1 MQIKFNKLV
10 KPVVPL
16 SEGEI
21 SQAASAPATD
31 DVKSSAID
39 QALASQAPKVPA
51 SQMDEIP
58 AAPAPVAEEAAFV
71 EKSPAPVEEAPAP
84 VETNSVPDVEA
95 PASIAVTR
103 KIGKIED
110 TMKQFVGKQVRIY
123 MADHEYVAGLLTIVE
138 NGWVKICNARSA
150 GSDYYFDEDIINT
163 ENIVRVRVTLPIDKK
178 QYVDFMNSN

>member
-21 SQAASAPATD
+21 SQGGSAPAELNP
-31 DVKSSAID
+31 SAID
-39 QALASQAPKVPA
+39 QALASQAPTEPA
-51 SQMDEIP
+51 KQMSDIPSIP
-58 AAPAPVAEEAAFV
+58 APSFV
-71 EKSPAPVEEAPAP
+71 EETAAPVENAPSS
-84 VETNSVPDVEA
+84 VEEVVVAAATG
-95 PASIAVTR
+95 
-103 KIGKIED
+103 KIGRIED
-110 TMKQFVGKQVRIY
+110 TMKKFVGKQVRIY

-163 ENIVRVRVTLPIDKK
+163 ENIVRVRVTVPIDKK
-178 QYVDFMNSN
+178 QYVDFMNSNN

>member
-16 SEGEI
+16 SEGEV
-21 SQAASAPATD
+21 SQPASAPTPVPAAD
-31 DVKSSAID
+31 EVKKSAID
-39 QALASQAPKVPA
+39 QALASQAPKEPA
-51 SQMDEIP
+51 FQMDEIP
-58 AAPAPVAEEAAFV
+58 SAPSPSTVEEVSAPVEEV
-71 EKSPAPVEEAPAP
+71 SAPVEEAP
-84 VETNSVPDVEA
+84 VSF
-95 PASIAVTR
+95 AVAG

-163 ENIVRVRVTLPIDKK
+163 ENIVRVRVTVPIDKK
-178 QYVDFMNSN
+178 QYVEFMNNN